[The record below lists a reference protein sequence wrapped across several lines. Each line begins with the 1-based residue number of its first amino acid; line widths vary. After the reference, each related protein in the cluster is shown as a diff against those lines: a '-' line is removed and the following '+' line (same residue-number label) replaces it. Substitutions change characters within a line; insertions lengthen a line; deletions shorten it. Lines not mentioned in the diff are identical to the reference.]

1 MKKINSTDQSP
12 KKKSFQAYLQ
22 EIESPEYDGADASW
36 GLPENPTTLEKTK
49 YEICEKILGYQ
60 QDNNLTDEEIAKK
73 IHLTTSETRDI
84 LYCHI
89 DYFTLDRLITY
100 ASRLFAPLAIKMVV
114 ETKETDKFSHAR
126 TV

>member
-1 MKKINSTDQSP
+1 MKKDNSTDQNS
-12 KKKSFQAYLQ
+12 KKKSFQTHLQ

-100 ASRLFAPLAIKMVV
+100 AGRLFSTSEIKVIFEPKKDNPL
-114 ETKETDKFSHAR
+114 HAR

>member
-1 MKKINSTDQSP
+1 MNSEKQNFKK
-12 KKKSFQAYLQ
+12 YLQ

-36 GLPENPTTLEKTK
+36 GLPENPTTLEKMK
-49 YEICEKILGYQ
+49 YEICEKILAYQ
-60 QDNNLTDEEIAKK
+60 QDNSLSDKEIATKINLTV
-73 IHLTTSETRDI
+73 SETRDI

-100 ASRLFAPLAIKMVV
+100 ASRLFSQQEIKLIIEAKKNPRV
-114 ETKETDKFSHAR
+114 R